1 MGNCKNMSGGK
12 RRSTK
17 RSTRRRSTRRR
28 RGGANGAASNGMA
41 GMANMANAMT
51 GMAKAMGA
59 APAAA
64 PKMAGGKRRHTRKA
78 NKWSQFVK
86 QVYHKG
92 KRADKDYTFAQA
104 LQEASKLKKAGK
116 MHA

>member
-1 MGNCKNMSGGK
+1 MGSCNKSLMSGGK

-28 RGGANGAASNGMA
+28 RGGANAAASNGMA
-41 GMANMANAMT
+41 SAMGAMNALS
-51 GMAKAMGA
+51 KAMGS

-64 PKMAGGKRRHTRKA
+64 PKMAGGKRRHTKKA

>member
-1 MGNCKNMSGGK
+1 MSCKPMSGGK

-41 GMANMANAMT
+41 SAMSAMNALN
-51 GMAKAMGA
+51 KVMGS

-92 KRADKDYTFAQA
+92 KRANKDYSFADA
-104 LQEASKLKKAGK
+104 LREASKLKKAGK